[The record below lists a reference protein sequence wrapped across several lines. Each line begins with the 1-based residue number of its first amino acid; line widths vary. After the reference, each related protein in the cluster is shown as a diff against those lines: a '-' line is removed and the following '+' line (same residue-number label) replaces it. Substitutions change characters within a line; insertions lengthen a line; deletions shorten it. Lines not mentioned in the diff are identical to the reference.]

1 MLIAFIIG
9 SIVLTSSM
17 SMSLVA
23 IIDQSQYIE
32 TGYIALMQII
42 QGGDTETLLPLC
54 EDFYHELAKDVK
66 KQWKRLGGKWA
77 VCQAVF
83 TRKLRDQIREDMN
96 IGEDLGM

>member
-1 MLIAFIIG
+1 METIKA
-9 SIVLTSSM
+9 V
-17 SMSLVA
+17 
-23 IIDQSQYIE
+23 E

-54 EDFYHELAKDVK
+54 EDFYHELAKDVTK
-66 KQWKRLGGKWA
+66 LWKRLGGKWA

>member
-1 MLIAFIIG
+1 M
-9 SIVLTSSM
+9 
-17 SMSLVA
+17 
-23 IIDQSQYIE
+23 
-32 TGYIALMQII
+32 
-42 QGGDTETLLPLC
+42 
-54 EDFYHELAKDVK
+54 AKDIK